1 MIRWIISSQEVGLVK
16 RYIVGITGASGSIY
30 AKRLLEV
37 FAAKDFEVYATI
49 TNAGQQVW
57 NEEIKVNIRQQLD
70 DNKNINYLD
79 NQDLSVSIA
88 SGSFQT
94 DGMVVIPCSMSTLA
108 AIAQGHSS
116 NLLERAADVT
126 LKEKRQ
132 LIVVPRETPLNTIH
146 LENMLKL
153 SKLGADIIPP
163 MPAFYNHPQTI
174 DDLVNFAVGR
184 VLDRLGVKNDIYQRW
199 KT

>member
-1 MIRWIISSQEVGLVK
+1 MK